1 MLIVDVES
9 SWEKNRQEL
18 LVYEECKEK
27 EHELLSLGIVWYKC
41 IVELSDLSESEKS
54 DRLANI
60 DIAAIISL
68 WEIDYHLK
76 DMAIEGVQNVSRRTF
91 RKIL

>member
-1 MLIVDVES
+1 MLTVDIEA
-9 SWEKNRQEL
+9 SWDKNKQEL
-18 LVYEECKEK
+18 LVYEECKKK

-41 IVELSDLSESEKS
+41 LVELSDLSESDKA

-60 DIAAIISL
+60 DIPAIIAV

-76 DMAIEGVQNVSRRTF
+76 DLAIQGVQDVHNKYR
-91 RKIL
+91 